1 MSPAMAGLRNSADYM
16 NRLHVFIIRA
26 VFGAVFAVLV
36 TRVFY
41 PGAGFQHILGLGI
54 FLLGMAY
61 LVEYFRNRRQD

>member
-1 MSPAMAGLRNSADYM
+1 MNPAKVDLRNSADYM
-16 NRLHVFIIRA
+16 NRIHVFIIRA
-26 VFGAVFAVLV
+26 VFAAVFAVLV

-41 PGAGFQHILGLGI
+41 PGASFQHILELGI